1 MEEPQDN
8 PIIQRLKQFI
18 AHTGLSST
26 QFADKAA
33 IPRPT
38 LSQLLHGRNK
48 SINNQILAKLDES
61 FPDLDIVWLLFG
73 RGTMRQNLNFEI
85 SEPQNDDS
93 LMNFGSQEPV
103 IQAAKEEDMPVYGLS
118 DSKQSRQKSMEMP
131 NLSPQEPRETDESPS
146 SRPWTASVLCSPPDG
161 EVNIPIGTNPRK
173 RIKSIIVLY
182 TDNSFDTFNSFD
194 D

>member
-1 MEEPQDN
+1 MEDPQDN

-26 QFADKAA
+26 QFADKAS

-73 RGTMRQNLNFEI
+73 RGTMRQNSNFEI
-85 SEPQNDDS
+85 SEPQIDDS
-93 LMNFGSQEPV
+93 LMNFDFQESESQLYNNDDQP
-103 IQAAKEEDMPVYGLS
+103 IS
-118 DSKQSRQKSMEMP
+118 DSKISNQSKQKTVVTPSFQ
-131 NLSPQEPRETDESPS
+131 SQDASETSESVN

-182 TDNSFDTFNSFD
+182 TDNSFDTFNPAD